1 MNIHT
6 PADAI
11 ACLRSVGLPVTQQR
25 IEIARILFAQPV
37 HLTAD
42 QVLERVRVHAPDT
55 SRATVYNTLR
65 LFCEKKLV
73 RELIVDRDRAVFD
86 SNASAHHHLY
96 DVDTGQVSDLPGD
109 ALQVMG
115 VPLLPPGFELEAI
128 DLIVRV
134 RSARSSSPPD

>member
-6 PADAI
+6 TADAI

-25 IEIARILFAQPV
+25 IEIARVLFAHPV
-37 HLTAD
+37 HLSAD
-42 QVLERVRVHAPDT
+42 QVLERVRVQAPDT

-86 SNASAHHHLY
+86 SNATAHHHLY
-96 DVDTGQVSDLPGD
+96 DVDTGQVSDLADD
-109 ALQVMG
+109 ALQVSG
-115 VPLLPPGFELEAI
+115 VPPLLPPGLELEQI
-128 DLIVRV
+128 DVIVRV
-134 RSARSSSPPD
+134 RSKRS

>member
-6 PADAI
+6 PAEAI

-25 IEIARILFAQPV
+25 IEIARVLFAHPV
-37 HLTAD
+37 HLSAD
-42 QVLERVRVHAPDT
+42 QVLERVRVQAPDT

-86 SNASAHHHLY
+86 SNATAHHHLY
-96 DVDTGQVSDLPGD
+96 DVDTGQVSDLADD
-109 ALQVMG
+109 ALQVSG
-115 VPLLPPGFELEAI
+115 VPLLPPGLELEQI
-128 DLIVRV
+128 DVIVRV
-134 RSARSSSPPD
+134 RSKRS

>member
-25 IEIARILFAQPV
+25 IEITRVLFAQPV

-42 QVLERVRVHAPDT
+42 QVLERVRVHAPET

-73 RELIVDRDRAVFD
+73 RELIE
-86 SNASAHHHLY
+86 
-96 DVDTGQVSDLPGD
+96 TGIGRCSIPTPALITIFMTSTQVRCPTL
-109 ALQVMG
+109 
-115 VPLLPPGFELEAI
+115 
-128 DLIVRV
+128 RV
-134 RSARSSSPPD
+134 TRCR

>member
-6 PADAI
+6 TADAI

-25 IEIARILFAQPV
+25 IEIARVLFAHPV
-37 HLTAD
+37 HLSAD
-42 QVLERVRVHAPDT
+42 QVLERVRVQAPDT

-86 SNASAHHHLY
+86 SNATAHHHLY
-96 DVDTGQVSDLPGD
+96 DVDTGQVSDLADD
-109 ALQVMG
+109 ALQVSG
-115 VPLLPPGFELEAI
+115 VPLLPPGLELEQI
-128 DLIVRV
+128 DVIVRV
-134 RSARSSSPPD
+134 RSKRS

>member
-6 PADAI
+6 TADAI

-25 IEIARILFAQPV
+25 IEIARVLFAHPV
-37 HLTAD
+37 HLSAD
-42 QVLERVRVHAPDT
+42 QVLERVRVQAPDT

-86 SNASAHHHLY
+86 SNATAHHHLY
-96 DVDTGQVSDLPGD
+96 DVDTGQVPDLADD
-109 ALQVMG
+109 ALQVSG
-115 VPLLPPGFELEAI
+115 VPLLPRGNRMRPSKAPSGIGPAESRA
-128 DLIVRV
+128 
-134 RSARSSSPPD
+134 

>member
-1 MNIHT
+1 MNIHNT
-6 PADAI
+6 ADAI

-25 IEIARILFAQPV
+25 IEIARVLFAHPV
-37 HLTAD
+37 HLSAD
-42 QVLERVRVHAPDT
+42 QVLERVRVQAPDT

-96 DVDTGQVSDLPGD
+96 DVDTGQVWDLAGD
-109 ALQVMG
+109 ALQGVG
-115 VPLLPPGFELEAI
+115 VPMLPPGFELEEI

-134 RSARSSSPPD
+134 RSKRS

>member
-6 PADAI
+6 PAEAI
-11 ACLRSVGLPVTQQR
+11 ACLRSVDLPVTRQR
-25 IEIARILFAQPV
+25 IEITRVLFAQPV
-37 HLTAD
+37 HLTAE
-42 QVLERVRVHAPDT
+42 QVLERVRVRAPDT

-86 SNASAHHHLY
+86 SNATVHHHLY
-96 DVDTGQVSDLPGD
+96 DVVTGQVSDLPGD